1 MDFCFLGND
10 RLLTISQHMKLYS
23 IEDMSRAPQLL
34 ACFLL
39 PVSVGGVQCLLPMDD
54 ISPTSQLLAQPEV
67 WTSDPEN
74 RLLSL
79 IMTPQNLVFIISTRI
94 FFDLGLFRKRLA
106 GVSIDWW
113 EWGPSNT
120 RVFQHDWR
128 HRIGV
133 SGNRVL
139 RSFPVLDGAI
149 PEDVMAEDSIRNSKY
164 RLHMMDFSPSAVERR
179 QGLGRVVTEPSSIKI
194 IEEDSDDISTLT
206 TFLPY
211 VEVVSDRTFGRPEL
225 VEIWVDKD
233 RIYLPKDTL
242 AQPDI
247 VGSPMFPGSSIH

>member
-39 PVSVGGVQCLLPMDD
+39 PVSVEGVQCLLPMDD
-54 ISPTSQLLAQPEV
+54 ISPNSQLQAQPEV

-79 IMTPQNLVFIISTRI
+79 ITSPQNLAFIISTRI
-94 FFDLGLFRKRLA
+94 FFDLGLLEE
-106 GVSIDWW
+106 VSIGVAIEWGN
-113 EWGPSNT
+113 WGPSNT

-139 RSFPVLDGAI
+139 QSFPVLNGTI
-149 PEDVMAEDSIRNSKY
+149 SEDVMTTVNVRNSKY
-164 RLHMMDFSPSAVERR
+164 RLCMMDFSPSAVERR

-194 IEEDSDDISTLT
+194 IEEDSKEAFTLT

-211 VEVVSDRTFGRPEL
+211 VEVVSDRTFGRAEL

-233 RIYLPKDTL
+233 RIYLSKDTS
-242 AQPDI
+242 APPGT

>member
-1 MDFCFLGND
+1 
-10 RLLTISQHMKLYS
+10 MKLYS

-39 PVSVGGVQCLLPMDD
+39 PVSVGGVRCLLPIDD
-54 ISPTSQLLAQPEV
+54 ISPNSQLQAQPEL

-79 IMTPQNLVFIISTRI
+79 IMSPQNLVFIISTRI
-94 FFDLGLFRKRLA
+94 FFDLGLFGNRLA
-106 GVSIDWW
+106 GVSIDWCN
-113 EWGPSNT
+113 WGPSNT

-139 RSFPVLDGAI
+139 WSFPVLDGTI
-149 PEDVMAEDSIRNSKY
+149 PEDGIRNSKY

-179 QGLGRVVTEPSSIKI
+179 QGLGRVVTEPSSINI
-194 IEEDSDDISTLT
+194 IEGDSDDTFTLT

-211 VEVVSDRTFGRPEL
+211 VEVVSDRTFGRPEPEL
-225 VEIWVDKD
+225 IEIWVDKD
-233 RIYLPKDTL
+233 RIYLPMGTSVHPGL
-242 AQPDI
+242 
-247 VGSPMFPGSSIH
+247 VGSPMFPGGSIH